1 MDPNAVSMT
10 SPEADS
16 LGDGGWQ
23 DVAPDLAPTVA
34 HPAYQLPS
42 AASNSF
48 ILAASSAPIASGAAA
63 PASQVFV
70 PQPQEM
76 QSVADDV
83 ANCMAR
89 LTTLESQAQAE
100 TQRTNDEIQA
110 LRTALDAEVKARQRL
125 WQIVLAH
132 DKKAEAFAGDVRK
145 SFREVRDAGSS
156 IYTSLDQRVRTLTV
170 RLEHVESVTTRR
182 LDHLEQVYAQIARML
197 ELQ

>member
-1 MDPNAVSMT
+1 M
-10 SPEADS
+10 
-16 LGDGGWQ
+16 
-23 DVAPDLAPTVA
+23 
-34 HPAYQLPS
+34 
-42 AASNSF
+42 
-48 ILAASSAPIASGAAA
+48 
-63 PASQVFV
+63 
-70 PQPQEM
+70 
-76 QSVADDV
+76 ADDV

-132 DKKAEAFAGDVRK
+132 DKKAEAFATDVRK

-156 IYTSLDQRVRTLTV
+156 IYTSLDQRVRTLTE

-182 LDHLEQVYAQIARML
+182 LDHLEQVYAQIAQML